1 MAKTFMQ
8 RLAGFIPRRFRRDAA
23 LVTAVRLT
31 GPIGF
36 STPLTPGMTL
46 ASSAKTLERAF
57 SVKQA
62 KAVAIIIN
70 SPGGSPVQSHL
81 IHQRIRS
88 LADEHKKKVLV
99 FVEDVAASGG
109 YMIATAGDEIF
120 VDPSSIAGSIGVVSA
135 SFGFHKLLAKIGI
148 DRRVYTA
155 GEKKMMLDPFQ
166 PEDADDVKRLKA
178 AQKEIHALFIS
189 LVKERRGKKLKAPD
203 KTLFSGEFWTG
214 ADSEKLGLVDGIG
227 ELRGTLRSK
236 YGKNVMIKLI
246 SPPSGWFGRKVP
258 GIGQEFAGDWAATL
272 ISSLEARS
280 LWARYGL

>member
-1 MAKTFMQ
+1 MAKTFLQ
-8 RLAGFIPRRFRRDAA
+8 RLAAFLPRRFRRDAA

-46 ASSAKTLERAF
+46 ASVARTLERAF

-62 KAVAIIIN
+62 KAVALLIN

-88 LADEHKKKVLV
+88 LAEEHKKKVLV

-109 YMIATAGDEIF
+109 YMIAAAGDEIF
-120 VDPSSIAGSIGVVSA
+120 VDPSSITGSIGVVSA

-214 ADSEKLGLVDGIG
+214 NDAEKLGLVDGIG
-227 ELRGTLRSK
+227 ELRSTLRSR
-236 YGKNVMIKLI
+236 YGKTVTIKLI
-246 SPPSGWFGRKVP
+246 APPSGWFGRKVP
-258 GIGQEFAGDWAATL
+258 GIGQGLVPDWAATL
-272 ISSLEARS
+272 ISAMEARS

>member
-8 RLAGFIPRRFRRDAA
+8 RLGSFLPRRFRRDAA

-46 ASSAKTLERAF
+46 ASVAKTLERAF

-62 KAVAIIIN
+62 KAVAILVN

-88 LADEHKKKVLV
+88 LAEEHKKKVLV

-135 SFGFHKLLAKIGI
+135 SFGFHKLLAKIGV

-178 AQKEIHALFIS
+178 AQKEIHALFMS

-214 ADSEKLGLVDGIG
+214 ADAEKLGLVDGIG
-227 ELRGTLRSK
+227 ELRGTLRSR
-236 YGKNVMIKLI
+236 YGKNVSIKLL
-246 SPPSGWFGRKVP
+246 SPPSSWFGRKVP
-258 GIGQEFAGDWAATL
+258 GIGQELVPGWAASL
-272 ISSLEARS
+272 ISAMEARS